1 MKRFAT
7 LWIIL
12 AGILWGCMGLFVR
25 RLNALGLVSM
35 QIVQLRAM
43 VTGMVMFLVM
53 FIWKRKLLR
62 IRLKDLWCFLGTGIC
77 SIVFFN
83 FCYFKAI
90 ELTSLSVA
98 AVLMYT
104 APVLVMIFSFFL
116 FHEKFTG
123 RKVLALVMT
132 FVGCVLVTGVL
143 DGGGAVSPMGI
154 LAGLGAGLGYAL
166 YSIFSRYALERGYQ
180 TFTITFYTF
189 FIAFIGTLFLTDV
202 RQVTQVACQDAGAV
216 LLSLG
221 LGVICTVFPFLLY
234 TLGLSYVEN
243 SKASIF
249 ASVEPVTATLIGAVV
264 YHEKLSVNGTI
275 GVVLVIVALV
285 ICGYAGEQ
293 KENGEKEAG
302 EKKSSAVGVAGAED
316 GT

>member
-25 RLNALGLVSM
+25 RLNVLGLVSM
-35 QIVQLRAM
+35 QVVELRAL
-43 VTGMVMFLVM
+43 VTGAVMFLVL
-53 FIWKRKLLR
+53 FIGKRELLR
-62 IRLKDLWCFLGTGIC
+62 IRLKDLWCFLGTGLC

-132 FVGCVLVTGVL
+132 FAGCVLVTGVL
-143 DGGGAVSPMGI
+143 DQQNMVSSMGI
-154 LAGLGAGLGYAL
+154 LTGLGAGLGYAL
-166 YSIFSRYALERGYQ
+166 YSIFGRYALERGYQ
-180 TFTITFYTF
+180 SFTITFYTF
-189 FIAFIGTLFLTDV
+189 FIAFIGTLFLTDIRPV
-202 RQVTQVACQDAGAV
+202 MQVACQDVASI
-216 LLSLG
+216 LISLG

-249 ASVEPVTATLIGAVV
+249 ASVEPVTATLLGAVV
-264 YHEKLSVNGTI
+264 YQEKLSVSGTL
-275 GVVLVIVALV
+275 GVVLVIVALI
-285 ICGYAGEQ
+285 ICG
-293 KENGEKEAG
+293 KTGEK
-302 EKKSSAVGVAGAED
+302 S
-316 GT
+316 

>member
-35 QIVQLRAM
+35 QVVELRAL
-43 VTGMVMFLVM
+43 VTGAVMFLVL
-53 FIWKRKLLR
+53 FIGKRELLR
-62 IRLKDLWCFLGTGIC
+62 IRLKDLWCFLGTGLC

-132 FVGCVLVTGVL
+132 FAGCVLVTGVL
-143 DGGGAVSPMGI
+143 DQQNMVSSMGI
-154 LAGLGAGLGYAL
+154 LTGLGAGLGYAL
-166 YSIFSRYALERGYQ
+166 YSIFGRYALERGYQ
-180 TFTITFYTF
+180 SFTITFYTF
-189 FIAFIGTLFLTDV
+189 FIAFIGTLFLTDIRPV
-202 RQVTQVACQDAGAV
+202 MQVACQDVASI
-216 LLSLG
+216 LISLG

-249 ASVEPVTATLIGAVV
+249 ASVEPVTATLLGAVV
-264 YHEKLSVNGTI
+264 YQEKLSVSGTL
-275 GVVLVIVALV
+275 GVVLVIVALI
-285 ICGYAGEQ
+285 ICG
-293 KENGEKEAG
+293 KTGEK
-302 EKKSSAVGVAGAED
+302 S
-316 GT
+316 

>member
-35 QIVQLRAM
+35 QVVELRAL
-43 VTGMVMFLVM
+43 VTSVVMFLVL
-53 FIWKRKLLR
+53 FIGKRELLR
-62 IRLKDLWCFLGTGIC
+62 IRLRDLWCFLGTGLC

-132 FVGCVLVTGVL
+132 FAGCVLVTGVL
-143 DGGGAVSPMGI
+143 DQQNMVSPMGI
-154 LAGLGAGLGYAL
+154 LTGLGAGLGYAL
-166 YSIFSRYALERGYQ
+166 YSIFGRYALERGYQ
-180 TFTITFYTF
+180 SFTITFYTF
-189 FIAFIGTLFLTDV
+189 FIAFIGTLFLTDIRPV
-202 RQVTQVACQDAGAV
+202 MQVACQDVASI
-216 LLSLG
+216 LISLG

-249 ASVEPVTATLIGAVV
+249 ASVEPVTATLLGAVV
-264 YHEKLSVNGTI
+264 YQEKLSVSGTL
-275 GVVLVIVALV
+275 GVVLVIVALI
-285 ICGYAGEQ
+285 ICG
-293 KENGEKEAG
+293 KTGEK
-302 EKKSSAVGVAGAED
+302 S
-316 GT
+316 

>member
-35 QIVQLRAM
+35 QVVELRAL
-43 VTGMVMFLVM
+43 VTSVVMFLVL
-53 FIWKRKLLR
+53 FIGKRELLR
-62 IRLKDLWCFLGTGIC
+62 IRLRDLWCFLGTGLC

-132 FVGCVLVTGVL
+132 FAGCVLVTGVL
-143 DGGGAVSPMGI
+143 DQQNMVSPMGI
-154 LAGLGAGLGYAL
+154 LTGLGAGLGYAL
-166 YSIFSRYALERGYQ
+166 YSIFGRYALERGYQ
-180 TFTITFYTF
+180 SFTITFYTF
-189 FIAFIGTLFLTDV
+189 FIAFIGTLFLTDIRPV
-202 RQVTQVACQDAGAV
+202 MHVACQDMPSI
-216 LLSLG
+216 LISLG

-249 ASVEPVTATLIGAVV
+249 ASVEPVTATLLGAVV
-264 YHEKLSVNGTI
+264 YQEKLSVSGTL
-275 GVVLVIVALV
+275 GVVLVIVALI
-285 ICGYAGEQ
+285 ICG
-293 KENGEKEAG
+293 KTGEK
-302 EKKSSAVGVAGAED
+302 S
-316 GT
+316 

>member
-35 QIVQLRAM
+35 QVVELRAL
-43 VTGMVMFLVM
+43 VTGAVMFLVL
-53 FIWKRKLLR
+53 FIGKRELLR
-62 IRLKDLWCFLGTGIC
+62 IRLKDLWCFLGTGLC

-132 FVGCVLVTGVL
+132 FAGCVLVTGVL
-143 DGGGAVSPMGI
+143 DQQNMVSSMGI
-154 LAGLGAGLGYAL
+154 LTGLGAGLGYAL
-166 YSIFSRYALERGYQ
+166 YSIFGRYALERGYQ
-180 TFTITFYTF
+180 SFTITFYTF
-189 FIAFIGTLFLTDV
+189 FIAFIGTLFLTDIRPV
-202 RQVTQVACQDAGAV
+202 MQVACQDVASI
-216 LLSLG
+216 LISLG

-243 SKASIF
+243 SKVSIF
-249 ASVEPVTATLIGAVV
+249 ASVEPVTATLLGAVV
-264 YHEKLSVNGTI
+264 YQEKLSVSGTL
-275 GVVLVIVALV
+275 GVILVIVALV
-285 ICGYAGEQ
+285 IYGR
-293 KENGEKEAG
+293 
-302 EKKSSAVGVAGAED
+302 KS
-316 GT
+316 

>member
-35 QIVQLRAM
+35 QVVELRAL
-43 VTGMVMFLVM
+43 VTGAVMFLVL
-53 FIWKRKLLR
+53 FIGKRELLR
-62 IRLKDLWCFLGTGIC
+62 IRLKDLWCFLGTGLC

-132 FVGCVLVTGVL
+132 FAGCVLVTGVL
-143 DGGGAVSPMGI
+143 DQQNMVSSMGI
-154 LAGLGAGLGYAL
+154 LTGLGAGLGYAL
-166 YSIFSRYALERGYQ
+166 YSIFGRYALERGYQ
-180 TFTITFYTF
+180 SFTITFYTF
-189 FIAFIGTLFLTDV
+189 FIAFIGTLFLTDIRPV
-202 RQVTQVACQDAGAV
+202 MQVACQDVASI
-216 LLSLG
+216 LISLG

-249 ASVEPVTATLIGAVV
+249 ASVEPVTATLLGAVV
-264 YHEKLSVNGTI
+264 YQEKLSVSGTL
-275 GVVLVIVALV
+275 GVVLVIVALI
-285 ICGYAGEQ
+285 ICG
-293 KENGEKEAG
+293 KN
-302 EKKSSAVGVAGAED
+302 
-316 GT
+316 T

>member
-7 LWIIL
+7 LWIII
-12 AGILWGCMGLFVR
+12 AGILWGCMGIFVR
-25 RLNALGLVSM
+25 RLNALGLASM
-35 QIVQLRAM
+35 QIVSLRAL
-43 VTGMVMFLVM
+43 VTSVVMFLVLL
-53 FIWKRKLLR
+53 IGKRELLR

-90 ELTSLSVA
+90 QLTSLSVA

-132 FVGCVLVTGVL
+132 FAGCVLVTGVL
-143 DGGGAVSPMGI
+143 DQQNRVSTAGI

-166 YSIFSRYALERGYQ
+166 YSIFGRYALERGYQ
-180 TFTITFYTF
+180 SFTITFYTF
-189 FIAFIGTLFLTDV
+189 LIAFLGSLFLTDI
-202 RQVTQVACQDAGAV
+202 RQVTRIAFQDISTTLV
-216 LLSLG
+216 SLG

-249 ASVEPVTATLIGAVV
+249 ASVEPVTATL
-264 YHEKLSVNGTI
+264 L
-275 GVVLVIVALV
+275 GVVVFREKMSLGGVVGVILVIAALM
-285 ICGYAGEQ
+285 ICRNVEEG
-293 KENGEKEAG
+293 K
-302 EKKSSAVGVAGAED
+302 
-316 GT
+316 GTT

>member
-7 LWIIL
+7 LWVIL

-35 QIVQLRAM
+35 QVVELRAL
-43 VTGMVMFLVM
+43 VTGAVMFLVL
-53 FIWKRKLLR
+53 FIGKWELLR
-62 IRLKDLWCFLGTGIC
+62 IRLKDLWCFLGTGLC

-132 FVGCVLVTGVL
+132 FAGCVLVTGVL
-143 DGGGAVSPMGI
+143 DQQNMVSPMGI
-154 LAGLGAGLGYAL
+154 LTGLGAGLGYAL
-166 YSIFSRYALERGYQ
+166 YSIFGRYALERGYQ
-180 TFTITFYTF
+180 SFTITFYSF
-189 FIAFIGTLFLTDV
+189 FIAFIGTFFLADIRPV
-202 RQVTQVACQDAGAV
+202 KRVACQDV
-216 LLSLG
+216 SSILVSLG

-249 ASVEPVTATLIGAVV
+249 ASVEPVTATLLGAVE
-264 YHEKLSVNGTI
+264 YQEKLSVSGTL
-275 GVVLVIVALV
+275 GVILVIAALI
-285 ICGYAGEQ
+285 ICGR
-293 KENGEKEAG
+293 N
-302 EKKSSAVGVAGAED
+302 
-316 GT
+316 T